1 MYVSALVM
9 FVFIK
14 NENTKIK
21 KLIFKKLLLKK
32 LLLKNLLNIYLFIII
47 L

>member
-1 MYVSALVM
+1 M

-21 KLIFKKLLLKK
+21 KLILKK
-32 LLLKNLLNIYLFIII
+32 LFLKNLLNIYLF
-47 L
+47 LLLFYL

>member
-1 MYVSALVM
+1 M

-14 NENTKIK
+14 NENTKMK
-21 KLIFKKLLLKK
+21 KLILKKLHLKK